1 MRIKCKE
8 GCLVDDIYWICNIYK
23 VKGGYVVYTIYSYTT
38 VYIIL
43 WQCRVQID
51 ICTPH
56 PLYCKYWLV
65 QVHSG

>member
-1 MRIKCKE
+1 ME

-43 WQCRVQID
+43 WQRKEIF
-51 ICTPH
+51 
-56 PLYCKYWLV
+56 
-65 QVHSG
+65 